1 MTFQGKWALITG
13 ASSGIGEQF
22 ARQLAKQGCHLVLAA
37 RSESKLESLAAELK
51 KTYPIKTEVIRVDL
65 SKEGAP
71 SELYQQCR
79 LRKVEIELLI
89 NNAGFATHGLFDQV
103 SGERQHEEVM
113 LNVAAVVD
121 MTHLFLP
128 DMLRRGSGTVINV
141 ASTAGFQPLP
151 YMAVYGA
158 TKAFVLSF
166 TEALYWENRER
177 GVTFFALCPGSTDTS
192 FFNVVGTEAASVGK
206 KDTPERV
213 VEVALSALKNGKV
226 YVVPGVQN
234 YIGAQLSRFITRKQ
248 GLRVVGNMLRPRGGS
263 SLYNMSGNQSDLA
276 GRTTIR

>member
-1 MTFQGKWALITG
+1 MTMQGKWALVTG

-22 ARQLAKQGCHLVLAA
+22 ARQLAKQGSHLVLVA
-37 RSESKLESLAAELK
+37 RSESKLESLASELRNK
-51 KTYPIKTEVIRVDL
+51 YGIKTEVIPKDL

-71 SELYQQCR
+71 SELYRQCGF
-79 LRKVEIELLI
+79 LNVDIELLV

-103 SGERQHEEVM
+103 SGVRQHEEVM
-113 LNVAAVVD
+113 LNVAALVD
-121 MTHLFLP
+121 LTHLFLP
-128 DMLRRGSGTVINV
+128 DMLRKSSGAVINV

-166 TEALYWENRER
+166 TQALWWENRNR
-177 GVTFFALCPGSTDTS
+177 GVKFFALCPGSTDTS
-192 FFNVVGTEAASVGK
+192 FFNVVGAEEASVGK

-213 VEVALSALKNGKV
+213 VEVALRALKEGKL

-234 YIGAQLSRFITRKQ
+234 YLGAQVSRFLTRKQ
-248 GLRVVGNMLRPRGGS
+248 GLRLVGGMLRPRKG
-263 SLYNMSGNQSDLA
+263 SGNDRNSGSQSDLA
-276 GRTTIR
+276 GGTVR